1 MEQSKLQWHNPQP
14 GATAPL
20 FHNAYEHLI
29 VQENR
34 MEKIINNLK
43 LFLQIQIPSQ
53 SSGQDRCQ
61 PGALKFTA
69 GLSEEPVNINIES
82 TPIQL
87 PDLPHTTI

>member
-1 MEQSKLQWHNPQP
+1 
-14 GATAPL
+14 
-20 FHNAYEHLI
+20 
-29 VQENR
+29 

-69 GLSEEPVNINIES
+69 GLTSLVPTSLWILARFSGLAKHKSRYLTKSYSI
-82 TPIQL
+82 
-87 PDLPHTTI
+87 TTNCNPLKYGGI